1 MVAVDPGLVHTTR
14 MRTLVFGAGA
24 VGAYFGGLLARAG
37 EDVTLVARG
46 ANLEALRARGLR
58 IESAAGSF
66 ALSPRAL
73 AHPGEGGGR
82 YDLVLVGVK
91 SYDTVDAAAA
101 LRASVDAD
109 TIVLSLQNGIENEQI
124 LAEVL
129 GLPPLLGALTHIG
142 AELVAPAVVRHDS
155 GGRIIFG
162 EVDGSRSA
170 RVERLAQ
177 FFDRGRVPY
186 HVSHNIAVMLWDK
199 LSWNAAF
206 NACTA
211 ITGRTVRELLAHPDG
226 RALVRAAM
234 AETVTVARA
243 VGVPLDP
250 ARIDPVIEHSA
261 TELGH
266 LRTSML
272 QDRERGRR
280 MEHDALN
287 GAVLRAATRAGVDAP
302 VHRVLFALLDAMQG
316 SSPTSPSPVANSGHG
331 GG

>member
-1 MVAVDPGLVHTTR
+1 VHPILVHTTD

-37 EDVTLVARG
+37 EDVTFVARG

-66 ALSPRAL
+66 GVSARAE
-73 AHPGEGGGR
+73 AHPGAAAP

-91 SYDTVDAAAA
+91 SYDTVAAAAA
-101 LRASVDAD
+101 LRASVGAD
-109 TIVLSLQNGIENEQI
+109 TIVLSLQNGVENEQI
-124 LAEVL
+124 LAEAL

-142 AELVAPAVVRHDS
+142 AELVSPGVVRHDS

-186 HVSHNIAVMLWDK
+186 HVSRNIAVMLWDK

-211 ITGRTVRELLAHPDG
+211 ITGRTVCELLAHPDG

-234 AETVTVARA
+234 AETVTVARS

-261 TELGH
+261 AELGH

-287 GAVLRAATRAGVDAP
+287 GAVLRAAARGGVEAP
-302 VHRVLFALLDAMQG
+302 VHGVLFALLDTLQ
-316 SSPTSPSPVANSGHG
+316 TGH
-331 GG
+331 